1 MFAELEKHIFSSE
14 AKTVND
20 DSASVELTQIGKQIN
35 IDEILQACYNE
46 VATKNGTKLVLSAGL
61 VWLVVCVTLVKDTRC
76 KIIYIFRAFD
86 TSKWLS
92 QVSL

>member
-1 MFAELEKHIFSSE
+1 MEMLNLMFAVLEKHIFSSE

-46 VATKNGTKLVLSAGL
+46 VTTKNGTKLVLSVGKTFL
-61 VWLVVCVTLVKDTRC
+61 KLKDLILEKNTLLW
-76 KIIYIFRAFD
+76 
-86 TSKWLS
+86 SK
-92 QVSL
+92 